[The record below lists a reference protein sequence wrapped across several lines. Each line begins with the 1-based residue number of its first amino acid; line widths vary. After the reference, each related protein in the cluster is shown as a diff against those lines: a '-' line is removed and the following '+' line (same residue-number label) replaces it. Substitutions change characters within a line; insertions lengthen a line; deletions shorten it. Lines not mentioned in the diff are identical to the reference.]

1 MCTQGVL
8 WVSRGQQRISEVGG
22 GCDGT
27 GDAMLGVGFFFP
39 SGFCFTFLTLH
50 SLKTVFEVPQ
60 SQRANLVSHHGM
72 LVNLLLLLTAS
83 FPILHNLEP
92 DTDSREGSAS
102 LQKLRREPGDNLL
115 GWFLPLT

>member
-1 MCTQGVL
+1 MDCAKRKGDGVHTGVL
-8 WVSRGQQRISEVGG
+8 RVSRGQQRISEVGG
-22 GCDGT
+22 
-27 GDAMLGVGFFFP
+27 AMGLGMRCWGVGFFFP

-83 FPILHNLEP
+83 L
-92 DTDSREGSAS
+92 SYSAQSGTRHRQQGGVS
-102 LQKLRREPGDNLL
+102 LIVEAKKGA
-115 GWFLPLT
+115 W